1 VSPHSTEPDRTAA
14 DRTAADRTPADR
26 EPVIVLGRRTAFGRV
41 KGGLSQLTADRLL
54 APVLAALLADAGVD
68 RSAVDDVIIG
78 NAVGGGGNVARLAL
92 LRAGLPV
99 SVPGLTVD
107 RQCGSGLEAI
117 VLACRLVA
125 AGAGSL
131 YLAGGVESCS
141 TAPLRAHRLSSTPGK
156 PDFFDRVRFSPD
168 EVGDPEMGVAAE
180 NVAERFGIDRERQDA
195 FALRSHRL
203 AIAATESGLLAA
215 DLVALE
221 TGVGLVDA
229 DEGPRRTLTA
239 GLLGR
244 FDPAFRA
251 GGTVTAG
258 NSCADADGAV
268 VVLVTSRG
276 AADSLG
282 LRGLAFV
289 DAAVTGTDP
298 NLLGV
303 AGGEAASLLLERH
316 GLTGADL
323 SLIEYNEAFA
333 AQVLASLDLLGIV
346 EERAN
351 LQGGALALGHPFGA
365 SGALLVLSL
374 LQQCR
379 VTAAAG
385 SLGLTAV
392 SIAGGLGAAALWRW
406 DGATETPHRPRP
418 GPVRGILKDKK
429 HVPPRPPYPRD

>member
-1 VSPHSTEPDRTAA
+1 MSPHSTEA
-14 DRTAADRTPADR
+14 DADASARSASARSAADR
-26 EPVIVLGRRTAFGRV
+26 EPVVVLARRTAFGRV
-41 KGGLSQLTADRLL
+41 NGGLSQLTADRLL
-54 APVLAALLADAGVD
+54 APVLAAVLADSGVD
-68 RSAVDDVIIG
+68 PAMVADVIMG

-125 AGAGSL
+125 AGAGEV
-131 YLAGGVESCS
+131 YLAGGVESTS
-141 TAPLRAHRLSSTPGK
+141 TAPLRAHRLSSTPGS
-156 PDFFDRVRFSPD
+156 PDFFDRVRFAPD

-180 NVAERFGIDRERQDA
+180 NVAESFGIDRQRQDA

-203 AIAATESGLLAA
+203 AVAATESGLLAE
-215 DLVALE
+215 DIVALD
-221 TGVGLVDA
+221 TAAGLVDT
-229 DEGPRRTLTA
+229 DEGPRASLTP

-244 FDPAFRA
+244 FTAAFRA

-268 VVLVTSRG
+268 VVLVTSRRM
-276 AADSLG
+276 ADFLG

-289 DAAVTGTDP
+289 DAAVTGTNP

-303 AGGEAASLLLERH
+303 AGGEAASVLLEQQ

-333 AQVLASLDLLGIV
+333 AQVLASLDLLGIG

-379 VTAAAG
+379 ASAVAG
-385 SLGLTAV
+385 ALGLTAV

-406 DGATETPHRPRP
+406 DGGGAPARA
-418 GPVRGILKDKK
+418 ILKDTE
-429 HVPPRPPYPRD
+429 PAATQST